1 MKKLI
6 ALVVLFAFF
15 AVSAHAESRE
25 EKSCVVV
32 ERRMVAP
39 SVTLPALRRPDN
51 ASLVRLKRKYRMR
64 MAFGGV
70 ATGLGLG
77 TAAFWGAYRSLGG
90 GGWDFVDKC
99 FAVTSVGLVGT
110 GVILFVK
117 GHQTRRQI
125 RAIEIG
131 SGTIDAPTFDAT
143 VRRQPALSLRVA
155 F

>member
-1 MKKLI
+1 MKHRISLLFLFI
-6 ALVVLFAFF
+6 ALAIT
-15 AVSAHAESRE
+15 AHAESGE

-32 ERRMVAP
+32 ERQMVAP
-39 SVTLPALRRPDN
+39 SVTLPALRQPDN
-51 ASLVRLKRKYRMR
+51 ASLARLKRKYRMQ

-77 TAAFWGAYRSLGG
+77 TAVFWGAYRSLGG